1 MSDFA
6 DARQNKKSQIENPA
20 VWVASPQGLARMQ
33 KHLATEPMIAVDTE
47 SDSLYSYFEKVCLL
61 QFSTRETDYV
71 VDSLAFASSQEDGI
85 VSLGP
90 IFADPKI
97 EKVFHAA
104 EYDILCLKR
113 DYNFTFEN
121 LFDTMIA
128 ARILGWKSFGLG
140 SILQARFEVTLNKKM
155 QRADWGQRPLTQEQI
170 AYAREDTHY
179 LLRLRDL
186 QMAELEEAGRLE
198 EAREQFARLT
208 SIQPTPRMLDPDA
221 YWNIDGA
228 RALDPIA
235 LGVLRELFRFR
246 DAQARKDDRP
256 PFKVMSD
263 SALMRIAEARPTSPR
278 VLGQLG
284 GVPEVVT
291 RRHATSIISA
301 VARGVASP
309 QTTVPKPRAR
319 NDAFLDNRARDRM
332 GKLKEWRKAR
342 AAQRGV
348 ETDVIVSNDVLN
360 AIARKNPKTLDAL
373 IEVTGLGPWKAREYG
388 EELLAV
394 VLGKKK

>member
-1 MSDFA
+1 MSELA
-6 DARQNKKSQIENPA
+6 DARQNKKTQIENAA
-20 VWVASPQGLARMQ
+20 VWVASPPVLARMQ
-33 KHLATEPMIAVDTE
+33 KHLSAEPMIAVDTE

-61 QFSTRETDYV
+61 QFSTREADYV
-71 VDSLAFASSQEDGI
+71 VDPLAFASLLDDGI
-85 VSLGP
+85 ASLGP
-90 IFADPKI
+90 IFADPRI

-113 DYNFTFEN
+113 DYNFEFEN

-140 SILQARFEVTLNKKM
+140 SILHERFEVTLNKKM

-186 QMAELEEAGRLE
+186 QVAELEKAGRLE
-198 EAREQFARLT
+198 EAREQFARLACL
-208 SIQPTPRMLDPDA
+208 QPTPRKFDLDA

-228 RALDPIA
+228 RGLDPLA

-256 PFKVMSD
+256 PFKVMPD
-263 SALMRIAEARPTSPR
+263 SVLMRIAEARPTSPR
-278 VLGQLG
+278 ALGQLS

-291 RRHATSIISA
+291 RRHGTSIISA
-301 VARGVASP
+301 VARGTASP
-309 QTTVPKPRAR
+309 QTTTPQPRAR
-319 NDAFLDNRARDRM
+319 NEAFLDNHARDRM

-348 ETDVIVSNDVLN
+348 ETDVIVSNDTLY
-360 AIARKNPKTLDAL
+360 AIARKNPKTLDTL